1 MGLLRAL
8 YWLFAV
14 WYAAILGILVVMTLS
29 DNFTGV

>member
-14 WYAAILGILVVMTLS
+14 WYVAIPGIRVVMTLS
-29 DNFTGV
+29 VNFTGV